1 MTKFILRDSTL
12 GMEARMKTIQNYLP
26 PDAQALRRLQD
37 RLGHGDARMA
47 ELAGLD
53 AAAPWSSY
61 IGGPEPRALG
71 RQRLFYMMARQVLD
85 EAQWQRVLAAMRE
98 AGARFDYDDPAPAGA
113 TAPNNSAPPET
124 AEEHKFGM
132 LLVSGAGAFHEME
145 QLREFA
151 HFAHEAGVSALV
163 RRAYYDR
170 GIDLCRF
177 TLADGPEADEA
188 ARDRIF
194 DAARKTITR
203 FEFGGRIYQ
212 GGIPPESDG

>member
-1 MTKFILRDSTL
+1 
-12 GMEARMKTIQNYLP
+12 MKTIQNYLP
-26 PDAQALRRLQD
+26 RMPRRCGACRTNWAMATRKWPNWPDWTRPSLAQLHRR
-37 RLGHGDARMA
+37 
-47 ELAGLD
+47 
-53 AAAPWSSY
+53 
-61 IGGPEPRALG
+61 PRAARPG

-85 EAQWQRVLAAMRE
+85 EAQWRRVLAAMRE
-98 AGARFDYDDPAPAGA
+98 AGARFDYDDPAPAS
-113 TAPNNSAPPET
+113 APASGDPAPPEA

-132 LLVSGAGAFHEME
+132 LLVSGGGAFHEME

-151 HFAHEAGVSALV
+151 HFVHEAGVSGLV
-163 RRAYYDR
+163 RRTYYDS

-177 TLADGPEADEA
+177 TLADDPTTGEA